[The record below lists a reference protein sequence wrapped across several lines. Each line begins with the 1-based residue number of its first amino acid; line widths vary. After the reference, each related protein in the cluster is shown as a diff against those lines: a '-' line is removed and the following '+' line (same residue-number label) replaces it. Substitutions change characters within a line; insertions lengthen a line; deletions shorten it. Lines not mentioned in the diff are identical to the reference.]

1 MTWST
6 LDFDGTLTVADPA
19 PLLAAI
25 VRGSEAAKGYG
36 CGLMPIR
43 RA

>member
-1 MTWST
+1 MIWST
-6 LDFDGTLTVADPA
+6 LDFDGTLTVADPV

-25 VRGSEAAKGYG
+25 VRGSGAAKACG